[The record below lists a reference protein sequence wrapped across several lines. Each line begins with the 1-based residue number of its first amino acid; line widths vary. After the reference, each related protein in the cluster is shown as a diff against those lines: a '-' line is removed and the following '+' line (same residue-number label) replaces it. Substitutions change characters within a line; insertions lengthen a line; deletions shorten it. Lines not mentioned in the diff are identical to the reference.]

1 MFTSRR
7 VLYASCAV
15 VALMAAGGGW
25 VLADD
30 FVVDAPSNQ
39 TNDGNILDG
48 DDSITIT
55 QTGSIAPPAGDEAV
69 QATGNAV
76 TATNLG
82 GITTSGN
89 DARGIELFND
99 STATNAGTITT
110 VGTISHGIIVNQ
122 SSSVENSGTIT
133 TSGTNADG
141 IFLGS
146 NSAVTNSGTISASG
160 DGAVGITLEDTGNTV
175 INTGTITASG
185 DEAGTDEAAGIDASS
200 GNTILNSGAI
210 TTHGEEAAGI
220 HAGDNN
226 AITNS
231 GTITTTD
238 RSAEA
243 IQAGDGNVVT
253 NSGTITTFEGGAEGI
268 EVHDDNQVIN
278 LGTIT
283 TYENGSEGIQG
294 NDDNQVTNSGTITT
308 SERLSEGIFL
318 EDDNEVTNTGT
329 IITHG
334 DLAEGIEADSNNV
347 IRNSG
352 TISTSG
358 DDADAMYADFQNIV
372 VNSGTVSTSGTDA
385 EGISVS
391 DGNTVTN
398 SGAITVYGVSSAGI
412 FLNDNN
418 VATNTG
424 SITTHERIS
433 EGFHVQ
439 DSNTVTN
446 LGTITTVESG
456 SEGIL
461 GDFFNV
467 VTNSGTISTSGEQ
480 AHGISVF
487 DTNTVTNTGTTT
499 TSGIDAAA
507 IRAVLN
513 NIVNNFG
520 RLVSVQYRSI
530 DLDGSTNTL
539 NLHAPSF
546 LGGQINLG
554 VNATV
559 NLFSGPSHS
568 ILWDLSTGTMNGGVP
583 SLSGPVPIF
592 YNSAT
597 QQVATFDPTALA
609 SSANALGDM
618 SGNLS
623 ALMRQR
629 LSIARA
635 EGDGEPDPSFVSAYA
650 ADDENA
656 GVSAID
662 RIATAFADTGANTGW
677 WVSGFGS
684 FADYDGSAAT
694 LDYTFDHVGFAAGY
708 DWQPSSDLTLGV
720 MAGYGMGS
728 FDTDSR
734 FAGSFDNTADGVF
747 AAFYGRREMTHGLFV
762 DFALSGGLL
771 SHSDDR
777 FVNDN
782 LAPLGVSSASADYT
796 SWWLSPEMTLGMD
809 FDDVMGSEWSL
820 TPSAGVRYAM
830 QSLDGYAEIGP
841 SAANATVSARD
852 VAMLETRLEL
862 AGTRDIELA
871 THTGHLTGRIG
882 WQHRS
887 EMGDDGTTITMIG
900 QTNTVGASSQDGSS
914 AYIGFDAVMDFGSS
928 ASLALGGDYL
938 FSAHSDA
945 YRGMATLTVAF

>member
-15 VALMAAGGGW
+15 VALMVAGGGW

-30 FVVDAPSNQ
+30 FVVDTPSTQ
-39 TNDGNILDG
+39 TNAGNTLDG

-69 QATGNAV
+69 LATGDAV

-82 GITTSGN
+82 TITTSGN
-89 DARGIELFND
+89 DAHGIELVND
-99 STATNAGTITT
+99 SIATNAGTITT
-110 VGTISHGIIVNQ
+110 VGDGARGITVNQ
-122 SSSVENSGTIT
+122 NSSVENSGLIT
-133 TSGTNADG
+133 TSGAFGDG
-141 IFLGS
+141 IFLGA
-146 NSAVTNSGTISASG
+146 NSTATNSGTITVSG
-160 DGAVGITLEDTGNTV
+160 DGAEGIRIEVVTGGIV
-175 INTGTITASG
+175 INTGTITTTGDDNGSG
-185 DEAGTDEAAGIDASS
+185 EAAGIDVTS

-210 TTHGEEAAGI
+210 MTHGEDAEGI
-220 HAGDNN
+220 HGENDNE
-226 AITNS
+226 ISNS
-231 GTITTTD
+231 GTITTSHEGSEAIQVRDGNVVINSGTVATAED
-238 RSAEA
+238 GAEA
-243 IQAGDGNVVT
+243 IQVVNDNEVTSTGTITTHGDRSEGIWADTDNVIRNSGAIATSGADAYGIFADSQNIVVNSGAVTTSGVDAEGIFVDSGNTVT
-253 NSGTITTFEGGAEGI
+253 NSGTIT
-268 EVHDDNQVIN
+268 
-278 LGTIT
+278 
-283 TYENGSEGIQG
+283 
-294 NDDNQVTNSGTITT
+294 
-308 SERLSEGIFL
+308 
-318 EDDNEVTNTGT
+318 
-329 IITHG
+329 
-334 DLAEGIEADSNNV
+334 
-347 IRNSG
+347 
-352 TISTSG
+352 
-358 DDADAMYADFQNIV
+358 
-372 VNSGTVSTSGTDA
+372 
-385 EGISVS
+385 
-391 DGNTVTN
+391 
-398 SGAITVYGVSSAGI
+398 VYGVDSAGI
-412 FLNDNN
+412 YLDDNN

-446 LGTITTVESG
+446 LGTITTFGST

-461 GDFFNV
+461 GDLFNV
-467 VTNSGTISTSGEQ
+467 VTNSGTISTSGEM
-480 AHGISVF
+480 AHGISLF
-487 DTNTVTNTGTTT
+487 DTNTVTNTGTVT
-499 TSGIDAAA
+499 TSGEDAAA
-507 IRAVLN
+507 LRAVQN
-513 NIVNNFG
+513 NSVNNFG

-530 DLDGSTNTL
+530 DLDGTNNTL

-597 QQVATFDPTALA
+597 QQVATFDPTALSA
-609 SSANALGDM
+609 SANALGDM

-623 ALMRQR
+623 SLMRQR
-629 LSIARA
+629 LSTARA
-635 EGDGEPDPSFVSAYA
+635 GGGEEPDPSFVSAYA

-656 GVSAID
+656 GVSAIE
-662 RIATAFADTGANTGW
+662 RIATAFADTDANTGW

-694 LDYTFDHVGFAAGY
+694 LNHSFDHFGVAAGY
-708 DWQPSSDLTLGV
+708 DWQPSTDLTLGV

-747 AAFYGRREMTHGLFV
+747 AAFYGRREMARGLFV
-762 DFALSGGLL
+762 DFSLSAGLL
-771 SHSDDR
+771 SHSDSR

-782 LAPLGVSSASADYT
+782 LAPLGVSSASADYD

-830 QSLDGYAEIGP
+830 QSLDGYAETGP

-887 EMGDDGTTITMIG
+887 AMGDDGTTITMIG
-900 QTNTVGASSQDGSS
+900 QSNTVSASSQDGSA
-914 AYIGFDAVMDFGSS
+914 AYVGFDAALDIGNS
-928 ASLALGGDYL
+928 ASLALGADYRV
-938 FSAHSDA
+938 SAHSDA
-945 YRGMATLTVAF
+945 YRGTATLTVALY